1 MALKLKH
8 SDHFYESRAI
18 RELLTSCMSCQCH
31 RRQAAKSES
40 DSTGG
45 AASPVAEAAGT
56 PRSGGFMAASRTP
69 AATGDV
75 NSNERDPHQAT
86 SNISSSSSNN
96 ATNTNSPF
104 AASRLLATNQSNN
117 ESNEAVRKLPC
128 ESVVINL
135 TLF

>member
-1 MALKLKH
+1 
-8 SDHFYESRAI
+8 
-18 RELLTSCMSCQCH
+18 MSCQCH

-56 PRSGGFMAASRTP
+56 PRSGGGGGGFMAAAAASRTP
-69 AATGDV
+69 AATGDA

-86 SNISSSSSNN
+86 SNIGSSSNSN

-104 AASRLLATNQSNN
+104 AASRLLATNQQSNN